1 MGETL
6 PLIVVGD
13 FNSGPGRPLGVGEYP
28 AYELMLDAGYT
39 DVWERPAAPSGRGNS
54 CCHADDLSNTKPQ
67 FAQRIDLIFAKNL
80 AGLAQ
85 PSGRT
90 IWQSNLLND
99 QVGDLKKYGVWTS
112 DHAAVVSR
120 LVLPNPQMAV
130 P

>member
-1 MGETL
+1 M
-6 PLIVVGD
+6 VGD